1 MSDQAAGD
9 DQVIDL
15 DVSRSVWDR
24 FFTVAPLTLVGTI
37 EEDGSADLAPKHR
50 AMPLGWSNYF
60 FFVCSPR
67 HRTQENAMRTGFFTV
82 SFPRPD
88 QVVEISMAA
97 APREEGEKSSLAAIP
112 TFPARVVE
120 GVLVKGAYL
129 WLECRLDRVIEDYGD
144 DSLIIGEVVAAS
156 VSEKA
161 MRDADGDDADL
172 LRSDPL
178 LAYVSSGRFARVDET
193 FSFPFHAGFRP

>member
-1 MSDQAAGD
+1 MSDQATGD
-9 DQVIDL
+9 DSMIEL
-15 DVSRSVWDR
+15 DVSKSVWDR

-67 HRTQENAMRTGFFTV
+67 HRTQKNALRTGFFTV

-97 APREEGEKSSLAAIP
+97 APREEGEKPSLAVIP

>member
-9 DQVIDL
+9 DRIIQL

-67 HRTQENAMRTGFFTV
+67 HGTQRNALRTGFFTV

-97 APREEGEKSSLAAIP
+97 APREEGEKPSLAVIP

-120 GVLVKGAYL
+120 GVLVEGAYL
-129 WLECRLDRVIEDYGD
+129 WLECRLDQVIEEYGD
-144 DSLIIGEVVAAS
+144 DTLIIGEIVAAS

-161 MRDADGDDADL
+161 MRDAEADDADL

-178 LAYVSSGRFARVDET
+178 LAYVSSGRFARVEET
-193 FSFPFHAGFRP
+193 FSFPFHAGFQP